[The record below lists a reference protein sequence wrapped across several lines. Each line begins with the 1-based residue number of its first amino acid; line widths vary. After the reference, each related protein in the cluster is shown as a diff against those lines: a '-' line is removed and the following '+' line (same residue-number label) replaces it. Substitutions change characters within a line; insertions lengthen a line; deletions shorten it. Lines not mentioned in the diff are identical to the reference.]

1 MAVYIVTGNLGSG
14 KSLVAMGKM
23 RDYLWRGRRVA
34 TNVNVHVEH
43 LISGNHPSNILR
55 VADHPT
61 SDFLWNELGFGSDT
75 KDESK
80 FGMLLLDEVGTW
92 LNSREWKSTDRQRV
106 IDWFIHSRKRR
117 WDCYLVCQSVNMID
131 KQVREAIGEHV
142 VICRRLDRMGLPLIG
157 WLTNFLGLRLT
168 MPQVH
173 IAHVRYCAGMSLNTA
188 PTVARWIYT
197 GRDLWGSYDTSQ
209 RFQSENDG
217 CSTVLPPSLYEW
229 LRKPRGFGL
238 YWIDVCK
245 QRNWKRL
252 ERLIECF
259 RTVTDQEKS
268 YRLLQLWTEH
278 GAALT
283 SKMLPTYSEWA
294 DSLQAALKYRQMSS
308 GCVAATWFGRFGFA
322 ADPQTPECSCVHVQ
336 SDHWLTA

>member
-61 SDFLWNELGFGSDT
+61 SEFLWNELGFGSDT

-92 LNSREWKSTDRQRV
+92 LNSREWKGADRQRV

-117 WDCYLVCQSVNMID
+117 WDCYLICQSVNMID

-142 VICRRLDRMGLPLIG
+142 VICRRLDRMGIPLIG
-157 WLTNFLGLRLT
+157 WLINFIGLRATL
-168 MPQVH
+168 PQIH

-188 PTVARWIYT
+188 PTVATWMYQ

-209 RFQSENDG
+209 RFQADNDG
-217 CSTVLPPSLYEW
+217 CATLLSPYVYKW
-229 LRKPRGFGL
+229 LAKPKGPGL
-238 YWIDVCK
+238 WLIEVCK

-252 ERLIECF
+252 ERVIELF
-259 RTVTDQEKS
+259 RTVTEQEKS
-268 YRLLQLWTEH
+268 YRFLQLWTEH
-278 GAALT
+278 GNALT
-283 SKMLPTYSEWA
+283 TEPKQTFKAWH
-294 DSLQAALKYRQMSS
+294 DSIQAAFKYRRATPAR
-308 GCVAATWFGRFGFA
+308 CTVAWFGRFGFA
-322 ADPQTPECSCVHVQ
+322 ADRQTPECDVPRY
-336 SDHWLTA
+336 